1 MAVKSSGQL
10 SLRYDIAAEVNGAS
24 SNISLGALSNT
35 AGFTGQDA
43 MSEFYGYSSAPPNNS
58 YWLGR
63 DTYFR
68 NTLQQPSGN
77 FSGGITLMAW
87 LKPNNT
93 SKKNTRLF
101 AAGGSNKFSR
111 NEIRVHYI
119 SSLNRISV
127 EVYDN
132 SGIRR
137 IRRQYPLHNSPNV
150 AITGVSNSSVGWR
163 RSQPGNVD
171 STTGLAHITATWE
184 GASFG
189 GSYTGLKL
197 YWRGQELTYSVNNN
211 STSTLTTAY
220 GNYIAVR
227 NFVGSGSSSATLDG
241 YTDNFGVYKRALTPS
256 EVLNVFNAGNINVQS
271 AANSAGIAVADL
283 AHYQGFEGNLT
294 NEQGGATGYT
304 LVLNGS
310 NGSFFAYS

>member
-1 MAVKSSGQL
+1 MAIKSSGSL
-10 SLRYDIAAEVNGAS
+10 RLRYDIAVEVNGAS
-24 SNISLGALSNT
+24 SNISLGDLSNV
-35 AGFTGQDA
+35 AGFANPDA
-43 MSEFYGYSSAPPNNS
+43 MSEFYGYSSAPPNTFG
-58 YWLGR
+58 WLGR

-68 NTLQQPSGN
+68 NTLKQPSGN

-101 AAGGSNKFSR
+101 AAGGSNRLAR
-111 NEIRVHYI
+111 NEIRVNYI
-119 SSLNRISV
+119 ASLNRISV

-171 STTGLAHITATWE
+171 LTTGLAHITATWE

-211 STSTLTTAY
+211 TTSTLTTAY
-220 GNYIAVR
+220 GDYIAVR
-227 NFVGSGSSSATLDG
+227 NHVGSGSSSATLDG

-271 AANSAGIAVADL
+271 AANGAGIAVADL
-283 AHYQGFEGNLT
+283 AYYQGFEQNLT
-294 NEQGGATGYT
+294 NEEGGATGYT

-310 NGSFFAYS
+310 NGAYYAYP

>member
-1 MAVKSSGQL
+1 MAIKSSGSL
-10 SLRYDIAAEVNGAS
+10 RLRYDIAVEVNGAS
-24 SNISLGALSNT
+24 SNISLRALSNV
-35 AGFTGQDA
+35 AGFSKQDA
-43 MSEFYGYSSAPPNNS
+43 MSEFYGYSSAPPNTFG
-58 YWLGR
+58 WLGR

-68 NTLQQPSGN
+68 NAVQQPQST
-77 FSGGITLMAW
+77 FSAGITLMAW
-87 LKPNNT
+87 VKPNYPT
-93 SKKNTRLF
+93 KKNQRLF
-101 AAGGSNKFSR
+101 GAGGSNRTAR

-127 EVYDN
+127 EVYDQV
-132 SGIRR
+132 GVRR

-171 STTGLAHITATWE
+171 SITGLAHITATWE

-211 STSTLTTAY
+211 TTSTLTTAY
-220 GNYIAVR
+220 GDYIAVR
-227 NFVGSGSSSATLDG
+227 NHVGSGASSATLDG
-241 YTDNFGVYKRALTPS
+241 STDNFGVYKRALTPS

-271 AANSAGIAVADL
+271 AANSAGIDVAAL

-294 NEQGGATGYT
+294 NERGGATGYT

-310 NGSFFAYS
+310 NGAYFSYA

>member
-1 MAVKSSGQL
+1 MAIKSSGSL
-10 SLRYDIAAEVNGAS
+10 RLRYDIAVEVNGAS
-24 SNISLGALSNT
+24 SNISLGDLSNV

-43 MSEFYGYSSAPPNNS
+43 MSEFYGYSSAPPNTFG
-58 YWLGR
+58 WLGR

-68 NTLQQPSGN
+68 NALQQPSGN
-77 FSGGITLMAW
+77 FSAGITLMAW
-87 LKPNNT
+87 VKPNYPT
-93 SKKNTRLF
+93 KKNQRLF
-101 AAGGSNKFSR
+101 GAGGSNRTAR

-132 SGIRR
+132 VGVRR

-150 AITGVSNSSVGWR
+150 AITGVSNSSTGWER
-163 RSQPGNVD
+163 DQPGNVD
-171 STTGLAHITATWE
+171 PTTGLAHITATWE

-211 STSTLTTAY
+211 TSSTIATAY

-227 NFVGSGSSSATLDG
+227 NNAGSGASSATFDG
-241 YTDNFGVYKRALTPS
+241 YTDNFGVLLRALTPA
-256 EVLNVFNAGNINVQS
+256 EVTTVFSKGNINVENAVQS
-271 AANSAGIAVADL
+271 SGIDIAEL
-283 AHYQGFEGNLT
+283 AYYQGFEQNLT

-304 LVLNGS
+304 LNLNGS
-310 NGSFFAYS
+310 NGAYFAYP